1 MKDTDF
7 ERQATAETK
16 AAQYQVYED
25 DKLIGE
31 FDFLSDAHDCFLSLT
46 GRWCWILDT
55 ESGSTPIKKEK
66 MP

>member
-7 ERQATAETK
+7 ERQATIETK

-25 DKLIGE
+25 DKLINE
-31 FDFLSDAHDCFLSLT
+31 FDFLSDAHNCFLSLT
-46 GRWCWILDT
+46 GDSCWILDT

-66 MP
+66 VS